1 MKLCKYLGNIADYSV
16 ILRVMK
22 LWKQQKLSKQKV
34 LQQISIFY

>member
-1 MKLCKYLGNIADYSV
+1 MYLCKYLGNITDDSV

-22 LWKQQKLSKQKV
+22 LWKQQKLLQQKV